1 MWKFGMSVSSVEA
14 ENFDRLA
21 AAKADVIEISLHP
34 DKYPTL
40 DWQEVRRLSDASG
53 VGLWSVHLPFWGS
66 AEKVDIACMD
76 AEVRRRTI
84 SMQSEYIKRAGDIGV
99 KVAVIHPGLEP
110 TLPEERHDRL
120 GYSTESLAKLT
131 EIAARAG
138 MTLAVEDLPRTCLG
152 NCISDMKQF
161 LTADERLMICFDV
174 NHLLTEKHSK
184 FVSELG
190 SRIVTLHISD
200 YDFRN
205 ERHWLPG
212 EGMIDWVELV
222 GLLEDAGYKGPWLYE
237 LGLKAP
243 DSINRPRELTY
254 FDFYNNY
261 RECIAK
267 QKPTAIGIPNAEVV
281 ERLAYIKSPQV

>member
-1 MWKFGMSVSSVEA
+1 MWKFGMSVSSVA
-14 ENFDRLA
+14 ADNFEKLA
-21 AAKADVIEISLHP
+21 AAKVDVIEISLHP
-34 DKYPTL
+34 DKYPSL
-40 DWQEVRRLSDASG
+40 DWQGVKRLSDEHG

-66 AEKVDIACMD
+66 TEKVDIASMD
-76 AEVRRRTI
+76 AEVRRRTV
-84 SMQSEYIKRAGDIGV
+84 SMQSEYIKRAGEIGV
-99 KVAVIHPGLEP
+99 RVAVIHPGLEP
-110 TLPEERHDRL
+110 TLPEERTERL
-120 GYSTESLAKLT
+120 GYSTESLARLT
-131 EIAARAG
+131 EFAARAG

-152 NCISDMKQF
+152 NCTADMKQF
-161 LTADERLMICFDV
+161 LTADDRLMVCFDV

-190 SRIVTLHISD
+190 SRIATLHISD

-222 GLLEDAGYKGPWLYE
+222 GLLEDAGYNGPWLYE

-243 DSINRPRELTY
+243 ESINRRELTY
-254 FDFYNNY
+254 SDFYNNY
-261 RECIAK
+261 IECVGK

>member
-1 MWKFGMSVSSVEA
+1 MWKLGISVHSVEA
-14 ENFDRLA
+14 EDFDKLA
-21 AAKADVIEISLHP
+21 AAKVDVIEISLHP

-40 DWQEVRRLSDASG
+40 DWKGVRRLSEDSG
-53 VGLWSVHLPFWGS
+53 VGLWSVHLPFWGTT
-66 AEKVDIACMD
+66 EKVDIACMD

-84 SMQSEYIKRAGDIGV
+84 AMQTEYINRAGDIGV

-131 EIAARAG
+131 EAAARAG

-152 NCISDMKQF
+152 NCIADMKQF

-174 NHLLTEKHSK
+174 NHLLTEKHSD
-184 FVSELG
+184 FIRELG
-190 SRIVTLHISD
+190 GRIVTLHISD

-222 GLLEDAGYKGPWLYE
+222 GLLEKTGYKGPWLYE

-243 DSINRPRELTY
+243 ESINRRELTY
-254 FDFYNNY
+254 ADFYNNY
-261 RECIAK
+261 LECVGK
-267 QKPTAIGIPNAEVV
+267 QKPTALGVPNAEVV
-281 ERLAYIKSPQV
+281 ERLAYYKTPIV